1 MRRYTDEEWRSMSTA
16 DRVNFLREQKTLEWK
31 ARIGEWVLIW
41 IGMAVLM
48 LGGGL

>member
-1 MRRYTDEEWRSMSTA
+1 MRRYTDEEWRSMGTA

-41 IGMAVLM
+41 IGMALMM

>member
-1 MRRYTDEEWRSMSTA
+1 MKRYTDEEWRSMSTA

>member
-1 MRRYTDEEWRSMSTA
+1 MSTA
-16 DRVNFLREQKTLEWK
+16 DRINFLREQKTLEWK

-41 IGMAVLM
+41 IGMALMM

>member
-1 MRRYTDEEWRSMSTA
+1 MRRYTDKEWRSMSTA
-16 DRVNFLREQKTLEWK
+16 DRVNFLRKQKTLEYK

-41 IGMAVLM
+41 IGMALMM